1 MGDIFKLSQQCHQ
14 EFQSLSTNLAAAG
27 AEYSEHMPISSIES
41 QHGKFRVWCG
51 NLGAFQSGFASLDY
65 RLREASAMNANVTT
79 LLQQLESALSES
91 NDVISGKRLPF
102 EEQLPPSDSSD
113 LDEST
118 DGSEDEDDSGHRNEI
133 AMRMSSIH
141 SILDDLYR
149 LGHKIRDPNM
159 RPKSNKAAL
168 LEARDPESGVDL
180 FQEVAIFDEK
190 HIMETINQLRQGH
203 ETPAT
208 YVDYLPRRLAAA
220 ITRRRKHFRYWER
233 HSMKLAQ
240 SHIKS
245 TTTQEVSPPVNT
257 GSQPKLSSGSA
268 THVEETG
275 KENPKQSS
283 TQSAIPT
290 ETDATSYDA
299 ARDDMTERGTVVSV
313 ASTALDVD
321 GKGVELPGP
330 PPEAFEGESFTCP
343 YCFVLCPARQGKG
356 KVWKAHVLQDLQ
368 PYVCTYDNCRT
379 PNELYPSRR
388 RWLQHEESIHRRV
401 WRCKD
406 HPHAIF
412 ESEEGLRGHFQKEHE
427 DLTEKSLDE
436 LLLISAFAHVD
447 DRELCPICLRK
458 PPFQKGLSNH
468 IANHLERISLF
479 SLPRNNAEAE
489 NGSAVAVASGKQDT
503 ASSTASLDTDS
514 NRSRSD
520 ELEGESA
527 ESNLLRAIT
536 TPGLSYVLQASEG
549 LRELMGRYR
558 GHNGE
563 QGGVPNFIPRFE
575 LDKFWN
581 TSTIVSILNA
591 YFPEPQIDPLMIST
605 NFLQVF
611 SLLVDLRQVQHLRR
625 FLEDADN
632 LWDGI
637 FPFCELPSSWY
648 GNDELFRLF
657 DEIQQRQWVFFPCS
671 LSSAALSN
679 QLLGS
684 ASILPFHAVEE
695 GFTVGADEVRIFT
708 AQTYKGCTD
717 FDATTLILK
726 IYGEGLQDS
735 YNRERE
741 AFNSLTNEHSRDIIR
756 YYGCYRQFQSDATI
770 TMNMLFERVEGGN
783 LDAFMQ
789 SAKPPRTYEQIRAFW
804 TAFCG
809 VLGALSRFHDS
820 VGPDNVR
827 YRRIHRNIKLTSLHV
842 CKAQKDTDYPFTLKI
857 GGLRFSHIRRLE
869 QQEEGESRADPCHEH
884 PYSAPE
890 RGHDSAQALQEI
902 TTAADIW
909 SMGCVLSV
917 AAAWVAMGQ
926 SGREG
931 YRQAR
936 FNAGGNYGS
945 FHDGQSVLDAVKTL
959 HKHVIGSV
967 ARSDK
972 VTPQVVAMVEAHMLR
987 PQEERLTAKELG
999 DKLRMIIASA
1009 HAKFRTRQDDD
1020 D

>member
-14 EFQSLSTNLAAAG
+14 EFQSLSTNLAAAS

-168 LEARDPESGVDL
+168 LEAKDPESGVEL
-180 FQEVAIFDEK
+180 FQEFSTFDER
-190 HIMETINQLRQGH
+190 HIMETINQLRQGR
-203 ETPAT
+203 ETPVA

-245 TTTQEVSPPVNT
+245 TTIQEVPPPENT
-257 GSQPKLSSGSA
+257 GSQPKPHSRPA

-283 TQSAIPT
+283 TPSAIPT
-290 ETDATSYDA
+290 ETDATPYDA
-299 ARDDMTERGTVVSV
+299 AHDDMTERGTVVSV

-330 PPEAFEGESFTCP
+330 PPEALEGESFTCP

-406 HPHAIF
+406 HPQAIF
-412 ESEEGLRGHFQKEHE
+412 ESEEGLRVHFQEEHG
-427 DLTEKSLDE
+427 DLTRRSIDE
-436 LLLISAFAHVD
+436 LLLISAFARVD
-447 DRELCPICLRK
+447 DREFCPICFRK

-468 IANHLERISLF
+468 IANHLEQISLF

-489 NGSAVAVASGKQDT
+489 NGSAVAVASGKQDAAGSTDSSDT
-503 ASSTASLDTDS
+503 ASSH
-514 NRSRSD
+514 SRWD
-520 ELEGESA
+520 ENEESA
-527 ESNLLRAIT
+527 DSNLLPAIT
-536 TPGLSYVLQASEG
+536 DPGLSYVLQASDR
-549 LRELMGRYR
+549 LRELMDRYR

-563 QGGVPNFIPRFE
+563 QGEVPKFIPRFE

-591 YFPEPQIDPLMIST
+591 YFPEPKIDPLMIST

-625 FLEDADN
+625 FLEDGDN

-637 FPFCELPSSWY
+637 FPLCELPTSWY
-648 GNDELFRLF
+648 GKEELCRLF
-657 DEIQQRQWVFFPCS
+657 DEIQQRQWVFFPRS

-726 IYGEGLQDS
+726 IYGEGLQNS

-770 TMNMLFERVEGGN
+770 TMNMLFEHVEGGN

-820 VGPDNVR
+820 VGPDNIR
-827 YRRIHRNIKLTSLHV
+827 YRRIHQNIKLTSLHV

-857 GGLRFSHIRRLE
+857 GGLRFSHIQRLE
-869 QQEEGESRADPCHEH
+869 QQEEDGSSADPCHEH

-890 RGHDSAQALQEI
+890 RGHDSAQALQEM

-959 HKHVIGSV
+959 HKHVVGSV

-972 VTPQVVAMVEAHMLR
+972 ITPRVVAMVEAHMLR
-987 PQEERLTAKELG
+987 PQAERLTAKELG

-1009 HAKFRTRQDDD
+1009 HVNFRTGKDDD
-1020 D
+1020 G